1 MSIAIREYIH
11 NLDKNS
17 TDIIDTIDN
26 DVFADNRQ
34 ASRGK
39 VYLVG
44 AGPGDPELLTLKAV
58 RCLRQADV
66 VMYDRLINTAILE
79 EAHPNA
85 EFIFV
90 GKGPGCHT
98 MKQKQINALLITHAQ
113 LGRTVVRLKGGDPFV
128 FGRGGEE
135 ALALQAVDIPFEIV
149 PGISSAIAVPAYA
162 GIPVTHREV
171 ASSFTV
177 VTGHEDPHHAST
189 VNWEALAAI
198 GGTLVFL
205 MGVTKLS
212 YITQRLSEA
221 GLSPDTPA
229 AIIQQGTVDQ
239 QRVVT
244 GSLATIAEQAVREHI
259 LSPAIVVIG
268 AVVNLQAALTW
279 FEATT
284 NSANTQELQG
294 GKR

>member
-1 MSIAIREYIH
+1 MSIAMREHIH
-11 NLDKNS
+11 DADRDS
-17 TDIIDTIDN
+17 ADN
-26 DVFADNRQ
+26 MDNRQ
-34 ASRGK
+34 ASGGK

-58 RCLRQADV
+58 RCLRKADIV
-66 VMYDRLINTAILE
+66 IYDRLINAAILE
-79 EAHPNA
+79 EVRSSAKL
-85 EFIFV
+85 IFA

-98 MKQKQINALLITHAQ
+98 MKQEQINALLITQAQ
-113 LGRTVVRLKGGDPFV
+113 LGRIVVRLKGGDPFV

-135 ALALQAVDIPFEIV
+135 ALALHAVGVPFEIV

-177 VTGHEDPHHAST
+177 VTGHEDPRHAST
-189 VNWEALAAI
+189 VNWEALAAL

-212 YITQRLSEA
+212 YITQRLAEG
-221 GLSPDTPA
+221 GLPTDTPA
-229 AIIQQGTVDQ
+229 AVIQQGTVDQ

-244 GSLATIAEQAVREHI
+244 GALATIAGQAEREHI
-259 LSPAIVVIG
+259 TSPAIVVVG
-268 AVVNLQAALTW
+268 AVVNLHETLAW
-279 FEATT
+279 FESAHHTP
-284 NSANTQELQG
+284 NSRHTKQLQG
-294 GKR
+294 GNR

>member
-1 MSIAIREYIH
+1 MREH
-11 NLDKNS
+11 LHGVERDSVDN
-17 TDIIDTIDN
+17 TDNEDN
-26 DVFADNRQ
+26 GVFADNGQ

-58 RCLRQADV
+58 RCLRKADV
-66 VMYDRLINTAILE
+66 VVYDRLINTAILE
-79 EAHPNA
+79 EVHPNA
-85 EFIFV
+85 ELIFA

-98 MKQKQINALLITHAQ
+98 MKQEQINALLITHAQ
-113 LGRTVVRLKGGDPFV
+113 LGRIVVRLKGGDPFV

-135 ALALQAVDIPFEIV
+135 ALALHAVGIPFEVV
-149 PGISSAIAVPAYA
+149 PGVSSAIAVPAYA

-177 VTGHEDPHHAST
+177 ITGHEDPHHAST
-189 VNWEALAAI
+189 VNWEALAAV

-212 YITQRLSEA
+212 YITQRLAEG
-221 GLSPDTPA
+221 GLPADTPA
-229 AIIQQGTVDQ
+229 AVIQQGTVNQ
-239 QRVVT
+239 QRIVT
-244 GSLATIAEQAVREHI
+244 GSLATIAEQAEREHI
-259 LSPAIVVIG
+259 TSPATVVIG
-268 AVVNLQAALTW
+268 AVVNLHAELAW
-279 FEATT
+279 FETVQTT
-284 NSANTQELQG
+284 HSNANTKQLQG

>member
-1 MSIAIREYIH
+1 MSIAMREQLH
-11 NLDKNS
+11 DVDRDS
-17 TDIIDTIDN
+17 IDTIDN
-26 DVFADNRQ
+26 RE

-58 RCLRQADV
+58 RCLRKADV
-66 VMYDRLINTAILE
+66 VVYDRLINTAILE
-79 EAHPNA
+79 EVHPDA
-85 EFIFV
+85 ELIFA

-98 MKQKQINALLITHAQ
+98 MKQEQINALLITHAQ
-113 LGRTVVRLKGGDPFV
+113 LGRIVVRLKGGDPFV

-135 ALALQAVDIPFEIV
+135 ALALHTVGIPFEIV

-162 GIPVTHREV
+162 GIPVTHRDV

-177 VTGHEDPHHAST
+177 ITGHEDPHHAST
-189 VNWEALAAI
+189 VNWEALATI

-212 YITQRLSEA
+212 YITQRLAEG
-221 GLSPDTPA
+221 GLPAETPVA
-229 AIIQQGTVDQ
+229 VIQQGTVDQ

-244 GSLATIAEQAVREHI
+244 GSLATIAEQAEREHI
-259 LSPAIVVIG
+259 TSPATVVIG
-268 AVVNLQAALTW
+268 AVVNLQTTLAW
-279 FEATT
+279 FETVHTT
-284 NSANTQELQG
+284 HTNQLQG
-294 GKR
+294 EKR

>member
-1 MSIAIREYIH
+1 MSIAMREQLH
-11 NLDKNS
+11 DVDN
-17 TDIIDTIDN
+17 IDN
-26 DVFADNRQ
+26 GMFPDNGQ

-58 RCLRQADV
+58 RCLRKADV
-66 VMYDRLINTAILE
+66 VVYDRLINAAILE
-79 EAHPNA
+79 EVHPDA
-85 EFIFV
+85 ELIFA

-98 MKQKQINALLITHAQ
+98 MKQEQINALLITHAQ
-113 LGRTVVRLKGGDPFV
+113 LGRIVVRLKGGDPFV

-135 ALALQAVDIPFEIV
+135 ALALHAVGIPFEIV

-162 GIPVTHREV
+162 GIPVTHRDV

-177 VTGHEDPHHAST
+177 ITGHEDPHHAAT
-189 VNWEALAAI
+189 INWEALAAL

-212 YITQRLSEA
+212 YITQRLLES
-221 GLSPDTPA
+221 GLSSDTPA
-229 AIIQQGTVDQ
+229 AVIQQGTVDQ

-244 GSLATIAEQAVREHI
+244 GSLTTIAEQAEREHI
-259 LSPAIVVIG
+259 TSPATVVIG
-268 AVVNLQAALTW
+268 AVVNLQTSLAW
-279 FEATT
+279 FETVHTT
-284 NSANTQELQG
+284 HSNAHTNLLQG
-294 GKR
+294 EKR